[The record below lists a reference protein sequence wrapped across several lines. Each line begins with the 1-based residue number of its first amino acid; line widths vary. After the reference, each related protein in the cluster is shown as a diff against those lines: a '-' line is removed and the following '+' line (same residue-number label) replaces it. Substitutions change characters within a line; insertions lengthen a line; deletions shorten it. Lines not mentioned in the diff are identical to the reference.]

1 MHNVESKWLRRT
13 LCIAGF
19 AASIILLACSGAM
32 NYQYGYTLGT
42 TDLNR
47 SIYGGAAASAD
58 VLMALSPFFFFAAW
72 KNSEY
77 TRAAAAA
84 ILWTITTAFAA
95 QSAIGHAAVNRLDVM
110 SQRTVVA
117 TSYGDI
123 RADIA
128 QARKDLGFVP
138 EHRAEATVRAEIEK
152 HKVQQWWYRTGECTE
167 IAGKTA
173 REYCS
178 QYHGL
183 NAELGHAM
191 EATKLKARIEALT
204 ARSEKAS
211 TENAG
216 KVASEADPQAK
227 FVAMWFGADL
237 RAAQGWL
244 TLLVVVVI
252 LSGAGL
258 GPYVSLALMQAP
270 AAMPQ
275 EKDQPPTPLQPV
287 PEQRALPPPPSPRT
301 ARDPSAIITV
311 RPEPNPKWRAL
322 LDRIDFPP
330 AGAYLWGEP
339 RDAESAER
347 SALRFVVWMG
357 ANKESGYFTPD
368 QLNEL
373 YQEFCAADH
382 RAPRWMS
389 LSTPTTVKKAIV
401 KAIGDSKVLDS
412 HSGPAGPIWA
422 IVPPSTDKMTALL
435 EKGGVLPASEP
446 NKEAAPEPPT
456 PVRQVIAE
464 KPDTQPLPGNTNVVA
479 LPPRKSGTAT

>member
-1 MHNVESKWLRRT
+1 MHTVESKWLRRT
-13 LCIAGF
+13 LCVAGF

-84 ILWTITTAFAA
+84 ILWAITTAFAA

-275 EKDQPPTPLQPV
+275 EKDQPPTPLQPA
-287 PEQRALPPPPSPRT
+287 PEQRALPPPTPVAVPARTKDITPPRAHPT
-301 ARDPSAIITV
+301 
-311 RPEPNPKWRAL
+311 PEWRTL

-330 AGAYLWGEP
+330 AGSRHKGPPRPKEP
-339 RDAESAER
+339 REH
-347 SALRFVVWMG
+347 SALRFLTWLG
-357 ANKESGYFTPD
+357 AYKESGNFGKD
-368 QLNEL
+368 QVDEL
-373 YQEFCAADH
+373 YAEFCIMDH
-382 RAPRWMS
+382 REPWAPNSFKSELSEIGKRIVDRRAS
-389 LSTPTTVKKAIV
+389 LGGV
-401 KAIGDSKVLDS
+401 
-412 HSGPAGPIWA
+412 IWS
-422 IVPPSTDKMTALL
+422 IVPPPIDKMIVML
-435 EKGGVLPASEP
+435 ERADVLP
-446 NKEAAPEPPT
+446 
-456 PVRQVIAE
+456 
-464 KPDTQPLPGNTNVVA
+464 PDNSNVVA